1 MLNNMP
7 INNMKEDI
15 KRKIIFIIIG
25 IICIISI
32 ILAIVFQVLQGDT
45 PKEIKVV
52 EEKEIIDF
60 KTIFD
65 NKLNEQNYTLKSIQK
80 IIEDKEFVYTK
91 YDGSEKV
98 DGKYDVDIKIP
109 TINIDNEKTIAINK
123 EIEDIF
129 REKTRNIIK
138 NEEDY
143 EIIYTVEYTA
153 YINSNILSLVIKSNL
168 KEGANAQRVIV
179 KAYNY
184 DMTTNEVIDINEMIS
199 IKQLRKSEVQREI
212 NNVVAQ
218 NAKQAQNL
226 IDLGYKVYERNLSD
240 EIYKIENVDNFFF
253 GPNGVLYIIYAYGN
267 NSYTSEL
274 DVIPIK

>member
-7 INNMKEDI
+7 VNNVKENK
-15 KRKIIFIIIG
+15 KRKIIYIIIG

-32 ILAIVFQVLQGDT
+32 ILAIVFQVSQLAT
-45 PKEIKVV
+45 PKEVKPV
-52 EEKEIIDF
+52 EEKEIIEF

-65 NKLNEQNYTLKSIQK
+65 NKLNKQNYPVKSLEK
-80 IIEDKEFVYTK
+80 IANDKEIVYTK
-91 YDGSEKV
+91 YDGNEKV
-98 DGKYDVDIKIP
+98 DGKYDIDIKIP
-109 TINIDNEKTIAINK
+109 TINIDNEKTISINK
-123 EIEDIF
+123 EIEEIF

-168 KEGANAQRVIV
+168 KEGTNAQRVIV
-179 KAYNY
+179 KAYTYNI
-184 DMTTNEVIDINEMIS
+184 TTNELIDINEMAS
-199 IKQLRKSEVQREI
+199 IRQINKSDAQKEI
-212 NNVVAQ
+212 NNIVSQ

-240 EIYKIENVDNFFF
+240 PMYKIDNVDNFFY

-274 DVIPIK
+274 DIIPIK